1 MCWPVLEEHWNEGP
15 SPGFWF
21 ITAKHFRFPKEV
33 SSGLKWSSWC
43 LQLILTKTPGVSLSR
58 NHQIYIG
65 TSLSLIL
72 LIYKMKGL
80 DYMIS
85 RLASHVVFR
94 DYRSPC
100 TIMQFIQ
107 SGSEENFFSLSR
119 IHSNSIRQNV
129 SAFNQSISSLSYIL
143 QANSYLYIWAQV
155 PVQYSELQSVTKD
168 VIFPV
173 VKVAHL
179 NFMICVGKEMLL

>member
-1 MCWPVLEEHWNEGP
+1 
-15 SPGFWF
+15 
-21 ITAKHFRFPKEV
+21 
-33 SSGLKWSSWC
+33 
-43 LQLILTKTPGVSLSR
+43 
-58 NHQIYIG
+58 
-65 TSLSLIL
+65 
-72 LIYKMKGL
+72 
-80 DYMIS
+80 
-85 RLASHVVFR
+85 
-94 DYRSPC
+94 
-100 TIMQFIQ
+100 MQFIQ